1 MTVSELGQRVID
13 GYLIVAGE
21 LRACRA
27 EQSGWVDKTSGLADS
42 SLRITYVVEC
52 QRARGIENV
61 KISRF
66 YPAPHPEPEAIINQ
80 VRKGLR
86 YAFEC
91 MTVKRD
97 KAGLMTATM
106 DAAEPIALEG
116 DASPASAPLGAEA
129 GECGA

>member
-1 MTVSELGQRVID
+1 MTLSELGQRVMD
-13 GYLIVAGE
+13 GHLIVAGE

-27 EQSGWVDKTSGLADS
+27 EQGGWVDKTSGIAAS
-42 SLRITYVVEC
+42 SLRVTYVVEC
-52 QRARGIENV
+52 QRVSGFENV

-66 YPAPHPEPEAIINQ
+66 FPAPHPEPDFITGQ

-91 MTVKRD
+91 TTVKRD

-106 DAAEPIALEG
+106 DAAEPWPLEG
-116 DASPASAPLGAEA
+116 DASPIPAPQGA
-129 GECGA
+129 GGG